1 MHLSFIMD
9 GNRRWAKQHMLQTL
23 LGHQEGRVRV
33 EEMIEI
39 CFSEGIQYCSFWAIA
54 KKNIENRSQEELT
67 YLYQIL
73 MDSIKSLVTKLLEKN
88 IRFDWVGNPDILPS
102 HIVDVLNDTRE
113 KAKNGTEM
121 TFILGIGYGGQ
132 DEVIRGIKNFIK
144 Q

>member
-1 MHLSFIMD
+1 
-9 GNRRWAKQHMLQTL
+9 
-23 LGHQEGRVRV
+23 
-33 EEMIEI
+33 
-39 CFSEGIQYCSFWAIA
+39 
-54 KKNIENRSQEELT
+54 
-67 YLYQIL
+67 

>member
-1 MHLSFIMD
+1 
-9 GNRRWAKQHMLQTL
+9 
-23 LGHQEGRVRV
+23 
-33 EEMIEI
+33 
-39 CFSEGIQYCSFWAIA
+39 
-54 KKNIENRSQEELT
+54 
-67 YLYQIL
+67 
-73 MDSIKSLVTKLLEKN
+73 LEKN